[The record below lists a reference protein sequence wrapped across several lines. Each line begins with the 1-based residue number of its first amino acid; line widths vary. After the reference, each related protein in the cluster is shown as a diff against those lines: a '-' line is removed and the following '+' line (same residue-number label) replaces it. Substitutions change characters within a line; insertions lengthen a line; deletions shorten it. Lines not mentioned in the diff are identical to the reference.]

1 MQKHNKN
8 KNIHV
13 RSHHV
18 RISAVAIALATAYH
32 VSGMGHIGKL
42 GHELATFNT
51 VRGFH
56 TELNGGRAFHN
67 EIERENETARHMV
80 RFDAGLRLPS
90 VSGG

>member
-8 KNIHV
+8 KDIHV

-18 RISAVAIALATAYH
+18 RMGAVAIALATGFH
-32 VSGMGHIGKL
+32 ISGGAHLGSKI
-42 GHELATFNT
+42 GHEVATVNT

-56 TELNGGRAFHN
+56 HEM
-67 EIERENETARHMV
+67 ERENETARHMV

-90 VSGG
+90 TSGASL

>member
-18 RISAVAIALATAYH
+18 RIGAVAIALATAFH
-32 VSGMGHIGKL
+32 VSGAMHLGSKL
-42 GHELATFNT
+42 GHEVATVN
-51 VRGFH
+51 
-56 TELNGGRAFHN
+56 NMRAYHN

-90 VSGG
+90 ISGI

>member
-8 KNIHV
+8 KKQHV

-18 RISAVAIALATAYH
+18 RMGAVAIAMATGFH
-32 VSGMGHIGKL
+32 VSGFVHVSSRVV
-42 GHELATFNT
+42 HEVATVAT
-51 VRGFH
+51 VH
-56 TELNGGRAFHN
+56 SFHN

-90 VSGG
+90 TSGSSV

>member
-8 KNIHV
+8 KNYYV

-18 RISAVAIALATAYH
+18 RIGAVAIAMATAFH
-32 VSGMGHIGKL
+32 ISGAAHFGSKL
-42 GHELATFNT
+42 GHEMATVNT
-51 VRGFH
+51 M
-56 TELNGGRAFHN
+56 RAFHN

-90 VSGG
+90 MSSV

>member
-32 VSGMGHIGKL
+32 VSGIGHVGKL
-42 GHELATFNT
+42 GHELATIT
-51 VRGFH
+51 PMRAFH
-56 TELNGGRAFHN
+56 DGQSSGGFHN

-80 RFDAGLRLPS
+80 RFDEGLRLPS
-90 VSGG
+90 TAGGA